1 MRLIK
6 AYKRLCRSLATRLL
20 DMQPPYLRL
29 SRKPP
34 TGAKMI
40 PDHLAST
47 LMSALRSA
55 FSAPGSRAFRAATPS
70 LTAASAHAIDQLGR
84 DAFGVFGWA
93 KLSSISL
100 SVKPSLVS
108 SVRVCADQTAI
119 SSSLKPAACSA

>member
-1 MRLIK
+1 VPK
-6 AYKRLCRSLATRLL
+6 PSDSLARHAAALL
-20 DMQPPYLRL
+20 ALEQEAA
-29 SRKPP
+29 

-55 FSAPGSRAFRAATPS
+55 FSAPGSRAFRAS

-84 DAFGVFGWA
+84 DASGVFGWA